1 MSQAASNPF
10 AQGRA
15 QERADV
21 LAQLDEILAGVPET
35 AKKYRAAG
43 RGDDLNYELFAT
55 RVRML
60 RDLIAG
66 GLHER
71 LGGDHG

>member
-1 MSQAASNPF
+1 MSPDALAP
-10 AQGRA
+10 GRA

-21 LAQLDEILAGVPET
+21 LAQLDEIIAGIPEM

-43 RGDDLNYELFAT
+43 RADDHNYELFAT
-55 RVRML
+55 RMRVL
-60 RDLIAG
+60 RELIAG

-71 LGGDHG
+71 PGGGDVN